1 MYVNSWRGDAKKE
14 EPGSF
19 ECAQRQDQ
27 RQWAQ
32 NKTGGS
38 VQASERPLLC
48 EGDQA
53 LPQVAM
59 RSGEFSLLVDIQ
71 KPPGHRSE
79 QLALGGPA

>member
-38 VQASERPLLC
+38 VQTSERPLLC

-59 RSGEFSLLVDIQ
+59 RSGEFGRMSLWTFKSHLDIVL
-71 KPPGHRSE
+71 SNW
-79 QLALGGPA
+79 L

>member
-1 MYVNSWRGDAKKE
+1 MQRRKSQALLSVPRG
-14 EPGSF
+14 
-19 ECAQRQDQ
+19 
-27 RQWAQ
+27 
-32 NKTGGS
+32 KTRGNGHKTKQEVLFKHQKGLS
-38 VQASERPLLC
+38 LLC